1 MVYSNSPLRYLDYDV
16 TKYLYETYY
25 PTQKTKLN
33 YNKVV
38 EEFKYLREKYDV
50 IDHYVLDIMG
60 IKYRSCSIN
69 RAYFSSKTFL
79 QEIKYSKL

>member
-1 MVYSNSPLRYLDYDV
+1 MVDSNSPLRYLDYDV

-38 EEFKYLREKYDV
+38 EEFKFLREKL
-50 IDHYVLDIMG
+50 I
-60 IKYRSCSIN
+60 
-69 RAYFSSKTFL
+69 
-79 QEIKYSKL
+79 

>member
-1 MVYSNSPLRYLDYDV
+1 MVDSNSPLRYLDYDV

-50 IDHYVLDIMG
+50 IDHYVLDILG
-60 IKYRSCSIN
+60 IKYRSCYIY
-69 RAYFSSKTFL
+69 RAYFSSKKFL
-79 QEIKYSKL
+79 EEIKYSKL

>member
-1 MVYSNSPLRYLDYDV
+1 MVDSNSPLRYLDYDV

-38 EEFKYLREKYDV
+38 EEFKFLREKYDV
-50 IDHYVLDIMG
+50 IAHYVLDIMG
-60 IKYRSCSIN
+60 IKYRSSSIN
-69 RAYFSSKTFL
+69 RTYFSSKTFL

>member
-1 MVYSNSPLRYLDYDV
+1 MDNSPLRYLDYDV
-16 TKYLYETYY
+16 TRYLYETYY

-50 IDHYVLDIMG
+50 IDHYITDSKG
-60 IKYRSCSIN
+60 YKYRTCKIYKGYTEKSFMRYIKIN
-69 RAYFSSKTFL
+69 K
-79 QEIKYSKL
+79 